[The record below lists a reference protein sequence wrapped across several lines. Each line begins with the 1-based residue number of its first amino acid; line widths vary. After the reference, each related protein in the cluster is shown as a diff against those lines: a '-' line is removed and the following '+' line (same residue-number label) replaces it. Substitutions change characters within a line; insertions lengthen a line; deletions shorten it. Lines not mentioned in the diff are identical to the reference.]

1 MKRNISRLGASSFAL
16 AALGTLI
23 IGGPA
28 VAQQVDD
35 EVVVQSHR
43 EFAYASRALA
53 STQLL
58 TVTRRVS
65 YADLDLATKSGA
77 QELEARVRS
86 TARAICEKLDRKD
99 PLWGSNP
106 GASTLIAEGGV
117 AGAALRKT
125 ATLPGSPGSDRNAV
139 SRSASFT
146 TLQLGSVTLHT
157 PVLR

>member
-43 EFAYASRALA
+43 EFAYASHSLA
-53 STQLL
+53 STHLL

-99 PLWGSNP
+99 PSWGSNS
-106 GASTLIAEGGV
+106 GTCFRDAVVTGMTEVRTAIAAARKSTRT
-117 AGAALRKT
+117 AAI
-125 ATLPGSPGSDRNAV
+125 GS
-139 SRSASFT
+139 
-146 TLQLGSVTLHT
+146 LE
-157 PVLR
+157 